1 MKKLILND
9 EVVKLNEVLD
19 KVIDLGNCFIPDD
32 DLAHDLLV
40 DKEFDK
46 FADVIISDYCKKEPY
61 SSNICKFA
69 KILRIINSLTVSDD
83 IEPVLKELKELFE
96 KENVRFEYQIID

>member
-32 DLAHDLLV
+32 DLAHDLLA
-40 DKEFDK
+40 DKEF
-46 FADVIISDYCKKEPY
+46 EPY
-61 SSNICKFA
+61 SSNIRKFA
-69 KILRIINSLTVSDD
+69 KLLRQIDSLTVSDD

-96 KENVRFEYQIID
+96 KENVIFEYQIID

>member
-32 DLAHDLLV
+32 DLAHDLLA
-40 DKEFDK
+40 DKEFEK
-46 FADVIISDYCKKEPY
+46 IADVIVYDYCKKEPY
-61 SSNICKFA
+61 SSNIRKFA
-69 KILRIINSLTVSDD
+69 KLLRQIDSLTVSDD

-96 KENVRFEYQIID
+96 KENVIFEYQIID